1 MFETSCSPEVERL
14 RKECFGLS
22 MSEKASRG
30 RTLKDA
36 IKTHLVSDGFTA
48 KEADRFLFDLVAV
61 AVSADRFAANEEYD
75 LFAAIFGNSYSYM
88 DFFELTDGGA
98 SDSFVGKV
106 DYVVDHSSAVTKR
119 KCVEFIFLF
128 LSSDYSI
135 RKEEERVILL
145 LLKES

>member
-1 MFETSCSPEVERL
+1 MFESSRSPEIERL
-14 RKECFGLS
+14 KKECFGLS
-22 MSEKASRG
+22 MSEKAERG
-30 RTLKDA
+30 RLLKA
-36 IKTHLVSDGFTA
+36 SIKERLIADGFT
-48 KEADRFLFDLVAV
+48 KQEADRFLFDLVAV

-75 LFAAIFGNSYSYM
+75 LFAAIFGKSYSYM

-106 DYVVDHSSAVTKR
+106 DYVVDHSSALTKH
-119 KCVEFIFLF
+119 KCVEFTFLF

-145 LLKES
+145 LLKDS